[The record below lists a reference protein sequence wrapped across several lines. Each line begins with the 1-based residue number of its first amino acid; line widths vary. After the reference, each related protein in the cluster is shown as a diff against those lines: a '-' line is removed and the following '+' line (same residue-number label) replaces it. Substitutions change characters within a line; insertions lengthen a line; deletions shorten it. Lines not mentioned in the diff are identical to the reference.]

1 MKDNLILTKCIDI
14 LFYILITLVITS
26 LFNFFFKK
34 VKYCNNL
41 YNIYTSLMI
50 LYTFI
55 IPLNHII
62 KFVNITL
69 DIYITLIILYY
80 ISTLFKSTEKNIL
93 INDKLT
99 PREIIELCDKYHS
112 DYEDDVYDDLSE
124 TNQVINYSF
133 KKNNNIKYNVSKILS
148 HKGHGRNLFFYVTWE
163 GYSHDDNTYEP
174 LKNLKDCTVLHNYV
188 RKNKDLYYLKRKLGI
203 Y

>member
-1 MKDNLILTKCIDI
+1 MIDNPILTKYIDI
-14 LFYILITLVITS
+14 LFYILIKLVITS
-26 LFNFFFKK
+26 IFNFFFKK

-62 KFVNITL
+62 KFVNITF

-80 ISTLFKSTEKNIL
+80 ISTLFKSTEKIIL
-93 INDKLT
+93 NKNQLT
-99 PREIIELCDKYHS
+99 SREIIELCDNYHS
-112 DYEDDVYDDLSE
+112 KYEDDVLSDLSE
-124 TNQVINYSF
+124 TNEVINYSF
-133 KKNNNIKYNVSKILS
+133 KKNNKIKYNVSKILS
-148 HKGHGRNLFFYVTWE
+148 HQWNGKNLFFYVTWE

-188 RKNKDLYYLKRKLGI
+188 RKNKDLHYLKGKLGI